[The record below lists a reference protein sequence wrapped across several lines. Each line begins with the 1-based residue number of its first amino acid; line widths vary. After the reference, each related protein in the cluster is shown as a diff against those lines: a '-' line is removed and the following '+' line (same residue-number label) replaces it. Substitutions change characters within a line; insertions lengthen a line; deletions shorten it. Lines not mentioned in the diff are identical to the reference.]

1 MGSLV
6 GENSGTSAITHFT
19 LVHMAFGALA
29 AHMGLDVKGHLVAHV
44 AFELFENQ
52 TEVGKSF
59 FVWLD
64 PYNRRIFDK
73 LFGIKSTQ
81 WQGDNL
87 PNSLMDIVAA
97 AGAHYVVFKR
107 L

>member
-59 FVWLD
+59 FKRLD
-64 PYNRRIFDK
+64 PYNRRMFDT
-73 LFGIKSTQ
+73 LFGIKSTP
-81 WQGDNL
+81 WRGDNL

>member
-1 MGSLV
+1 MGLI
-6 GENSGTSAITHFT
+6 GENSGSSAITHFT
-19 LVHMAFGALA
+19 LVHMAFGAMA
-29 AHMGLDVKGHLVAHV
+29 ARVGLDVKSHLAAHV

-64 PYNRRIFDK
+64 PYNRRIFNV
-73 LFGIKSTQ
+73 LFGMQSTQ

-87 PNSLMDIVAA
+87 SNSLMDIVAA
-97 AGAHYVVFKR
+97 SWAHHMVFKK

>member
-1 MGSLV
+1 MGV
-6 GENSGTSAITHFT
+6 IGENSGTSAMTHFT
-19 LVHMAFGALA
+19 LVHMAFGAMA
-29 AHMGLDVKGHLVAHV
+29 AWVGLDVKSHLAAHV

-59 FVWLD
+59 FVWVD
-64 PYNRRIFDK
+64 SHNRRIGK
-73 LFGIKSTQ
+73 TLFGIESTP

-97 AGAHYVVFKR
+97 AGAHYIVFTHT
-107 L
+107 